1 LLTEK
6 IDAFIEL
13 LAAAT
18 VASDA
23 YNQYALG
30 DQNNDIRRHN
40 LRLYLQ
46 QMIERQPST
55 LFVAEAPGYR
65 GNRLTGLPF
74 VSRKI
79 LLEGI
84 PELDLFGTVRGY
96 RAPDDPGFEKIL
108 GEQSATIVWNTL
120 REYAITPLIWSAFPF
135 HPHQPEKPLTNRAP
149 RRDEVA
155 AGKIF
160 LQKVIEMFDFKPIV
174 AIGNVAAGSLLSLGI
189 DCTKIRH
196 PAQGGKNDFV
206 RGIQAHVENHR

>member
-1 LLTEK
+1 LLTDK
-6 IDAFIEL
+6 IDSFIEM

-18 VASDA
+18 VAPDA

-30 DQNNDIRRHN
+30 DKNNDIRRHN
-40 LRLYLQ
+40 LRLYFQ
-46 QMIERQPST
+46 QMMEREPSI

-84 PELDLFGTVRGY
+84 PELDLFGVQRGY
-96 RAPDDPGFEKIL
+96 RNTDDPGFEKIL

-120 REYAITPLIWSAFPF
+120 REYGITPQIWSAFPF
-135 HPHQPEKPLTNRAP
+135 HPHQPDKPLTNRAP
-149 RRDEVA
+149 RRDEIA
-155 AGKIF
+155 TGKIF
-160 LQKVIEMFDFKPIV
+160 LQKVIEMFAFTRVIAV
-174 AIGNVAAGSLLSLGI
+174 GNVAEGTLRSLGI
-189 DCTKIRH
+189 DCVKIRH

-206 RGIQAHVENHR
+206 RGIQSLMEQDR